1 MIWGMLR
8 RGIDPS
14 VNAIASVILVTTTL
28 ATVVAARLLSAR
40 GFIP

>member
-14 VNAIASVILVTTTL
+14 VNAIASIIL
-28 ATVVAARLLSAR
+28 ATTITVTVLAVRSFGVR
-40 GFIP
+40 DVTR

>member
-14 VNAIASVILVTTTL
+14 VNAIASIILATTIL
-28 ATVVAARLLSAR
+28 ATVVAARVVR
-40 GFIP
+40 REITR